1 MTQTSCFGCRFF
13 SITYD
18 RTRPYGCRAFG
29 FRSQR
34 LPSIDVYMSSGKQCA
49 KRKPTQS
56 VMRSAES

>member
-18 RTRPYGCRAFG
+18 RARPYGCRAFG

-34 LPSIDVYMSSGKQCA
+34 LPAIDVYMSSGRQCA
-49 KRKPTQS
+49 KRKPAQS
-56 VMRSAES
+56 VMRSAKT